1 MQYLLLICGQP
12 RTVNAGPTTPSAP
25 AAGDGDQDIDSWLK
39 AVGERRL
46 LGSELRPADTA
57 TTVRVRAGERLFSDG
72 PFAETKEQILGFDLI
87 ECAGLDEALEI
98 AATHPVAAFGSV
110 EVRPLWM

>member
-12 RTVNAGPTTPSAP
+12 RPEDTTPTP
-25 AAGDGDQDIDSWLK
+25 PPVAAGEGEEDIDIWLK
-39 AVGERRL
+39 NVGERRL
-46 LGSELRPADTA
+46 LGSELRPAASA
-57 TTVRVRAGERLFSDG
+57 TTVRVRDGERLLSDG

-87 ECAGLDEALEI
+87 ECGDLDEALEI
-98 AATHPVAAFGSV
+98 AATHPVAAFGSI